1 MKMEID
7 GMVNEV
13 SVERGKP
20 GVADVSI
27 DFDLLT
33 GWIGFDSPVGE
44 AMGYIGKPVKVT
56 LEIEEE

>member
-1 MKMEID
+1 MRMEID
-7 GMVNEV
+7 GTVNEV
-13 SVERGKP
+13 SVDKGKP

-33 GWIGFDSPVGE
+33 GWIGFEAPVEE

-56 LEIEEE
+56 VEIEEG